1 VSCAAPVADALRMT
15 DAHAIFLPLA
25 GAASRRIHNPIQR
38 DAATF
43 LETSEETGGARTLV
57 ELEIAPGGRVN
68 PHEHTTY
75 IEYFAVHR
83 GRLTVRVDDAEVH
96 LGPGDEAIVPAG
108 AVHSWAN
115 EGDDRAMAVLELQPG
130 HAGFEKALRVA
141 YGLASDGL
149 VNSRGVPRN
158 PLHTALLL
166 DWSEGRLAG
175 SSALLSRP
183 LALLARLARARGV
196 DRELE
201 RRYGVA
207 AVAR

>member
-75 IEYFAVHR
+75 TEYFAVHR

-115 EGDDRAMAVLELQPG
+115 EGDDRAMAVLELRPG

-141 YGLASDGL
+141 YGLASDGR
-149 VNSRGVPRN
+149 VTRKGVPRN
-158 PLHTALLL
+158 VLHTALLL
-166 DWSEGRLAG
+166 DWSEGRLTG
-175 SSALLSRP
+175 TSALLTRP
-183 LALLARLARARGV
+183 MALLARVARARGV
-196 DRELE
+196 DRDLE
-201 RRYGVA
+201 RRY
-207 AVAR
+207 VAR

>member
-1 VSCAAPVADALRMT
+1 M
-15 DAHAIFLPLA
+15 
-25 GAASRRIHNPIQR
+25 
-38 DAATF
+38 
-43 LETSEETGGARTLV
+43 
-57 ELEIAPGGRVN
+57 
-68 PHEHTTY
+68 
-75 IEYFAVHR
+75 
-83 GRLTVRVDDAEVH
+83 
-96 LGPGDEAIVPAG
+96 PAG

-115 EGDDRAMAVLELQPG
+115 EGEDRATAVVELQPG

-166 DWSEGRLAG
+166 EWSEGRLAG
-175 SSALLSRP
+175 SSALLTRP

-196 DRELE
+196 DRRLE

-207 AVAR
+207 GIAR

>member
-1 VSCAAPVADALRMT
+1 VSRAVPLAEALRMT
-15 DAHAIFLPLA
+15 DAAISLALA
-25 GAASRRIHNPIQR
+25 GAANRRIHNPVQR

-68 PHEHTTY
+68 PHAHMTY
-75 IEYFAVHR
+75 TEYFAVHR
-83 GRLTVRVDDAEVH
+83 GRLTIRVDDAEVH

-115 EGDDRAMAVLELQPG
+115 EGETRATAVVELQPG

-141 YGLASDGL
+141 YGLAADGL
-149 VNSRGVPRN
+149 VSRRGVPRN

-175 SSALLSRP
+175 SSALLGRP
-183 LALLARLARARGV
+183 LALLARLAHARGV

-201 RRYGVA
+201 RRYGIA